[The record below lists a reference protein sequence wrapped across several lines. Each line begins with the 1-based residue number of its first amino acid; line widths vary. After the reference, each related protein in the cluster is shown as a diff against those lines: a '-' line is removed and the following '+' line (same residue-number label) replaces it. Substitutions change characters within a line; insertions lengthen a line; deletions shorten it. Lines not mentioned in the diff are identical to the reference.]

1 MRFSSI
7 IIAIIVCAGIA
18 GFIFRN
24 DIKALISTSSSN
36 YVEKNEAPAKI
47 ENSSKEIKD
56 FNKNTQK
63 SVSVLVQKSNE
74 QE

>member
-24 DIKALISTSSSN
+24 DIKALINTSSSD
-36 YVEKNEAPAKI
+36 YVEKMKTP
-47 ENSSKEIKD
+47 
-56 FNKNTQK
+56 QK
-63 SVSVLVQKSNE
+63 
-74 QE
+74 